1 MTSVFQSGSHPPCP
15 ENFNLTQ
22 YVLSKSDKYGSKHAL
37 ELVTSEGLKT
47 WTYLE
52 LSNAIIGMAAMLRST
67 GLKKNDKVLLRL
79 GNTVN
84 FPITF
89 LACIW
94 AGIVPVPTSA
104 QLTKNEINRIH
115 KIISPKLII
124 AGKEISLPDAKTK
137 ILYEE
142 ELRFETYFNKIPA
155 DLGTP
160 ERLAYIVFTSGTS
173 GDPKGVAHAHRAIW
187 ARKMM
192 FEDWYDM
199 SSEDRVLHSGAFNWT
214 YTLGTGLLD
223 PWTLGA
229 TSIIFKNSFNP
240 AKFNQLIESNKITIF
255 ASSPST
261 FRQIIK
267 YSKLEKTKLLR
278 HCLSAGEKLPK
289 NIKEDWHKKTSS
301 RIYEAFG
308 MSECSTFISEVPGA
322 SNSKNKNSIGKPQQG
337 RKVAV
342 LNKLLIPVP
351 FNHSGRL
358 AIATSD
364 PGCLI
369 NYVGEPKLDGD
380 WLVTNDTVKMSKFGE
395 ITFLGRADDIIN
407 AGGYRVSP
415 IELENLFSS
424 IEGLESV
431 AVIEVTIKVNTSI
444 IALFYKST
452 HHIDEKVFK
461 EISYKHLAR
470 YKQPRL
476 FVRVDSFPVSGNGKL
491 NRKKLKSNYE
501 SKIKYKN

>member
-1 MTSVFQSGSHPPCP
+1 MTSVFQSGIHPPCP
-15 ENFNLTQ
+15 SNFNLTQ
-22 YVLSKSDKYGSKHAL
+22 YVLSHSLKHSTKNAL
-37 ELVTSEGLKT
+37 ELVTSQGLST

-52 LSNAIIGMAAMLRST
+52 LSNAIIGTAAMLQSI

-89 LACIW
+89 LGCIW

-104 QLTKNEINRIH
+104 QLTKNEINRIY
-115 KIISPKLII
+115 KIINPKLII
-124 AGKEISLPDAKTK
+124 AGDKISLPDTTKK
-137 ILYEE
+137 ILFEQ
-142 ELRFETYFNKIPA
+142 ELRPETYIDKLPA
-155 DLGTP
+155 ELGSP
-160 ERLAYIVFTSGTS
+160 DRLAYIVFTSGTS

-187 ARKMM
+187 ARQMM
-192 FEDWYDM
+192 FKDWYDM
-199 SSEDRVLHSGAFNWT
+199 GSEDRVLHSGAFNWT

-229 TSIIFKNSFNP
+229 TSIIFKDTFNP
-240 AKFNQLIESNKITIF
+240 AKFNKLIENNKITIF

-261 FRQIIK
+261 YRQIIK
-267 YSKLEKTKLLR
+267 YSKLERTKLLR

-289 NIKEDWHKKTSS
+289 NIKNDWYKKTNSKV
-301 RIYEAFG
+301 YESFG

-322 SNSKNKNSIGKPQQG
+322 INSKSKNSIGKPQRG

-342 LNKLLIPVP
+342 LNELLAPVP
-351 FNHSGRL
+351 FNQSGRL

-369 NYVGEPKLDGD
+369 NYVGEKKLDGD
-380 WLVTNDTVKMSKFGE
+380 WLVTNDTVKMSKLGE

-415 IELENLFSS
+415 IELENLFSL
-424 IEGLESV
+424 IEGIEYV
-431 AVIEVTIKVNTSI
+431 AAIEVTIKANTSI
-444 IALFYKST
+444 TAIFYKSNSY
-452 HHIDEKVFK
+452 IDERVFK
-461 EISYKHLAR
+461 EISCNNLAR

-476 FVRVDSFPVSGNGKL
+476 FVRVHSFPLSGNGKL
-491 NRKKLKSNYE
+491 NRKKLKSDYE
-501 SKIKYKN
+501 KKIKNKS